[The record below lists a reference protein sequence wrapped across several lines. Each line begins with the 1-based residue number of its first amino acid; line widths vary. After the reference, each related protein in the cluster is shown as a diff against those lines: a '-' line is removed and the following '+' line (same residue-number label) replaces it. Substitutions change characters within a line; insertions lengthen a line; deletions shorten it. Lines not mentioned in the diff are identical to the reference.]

1 MAVMQLLQV
10 DGVSYSYTRDQVLD
24 EVSLLVNRGEIVSVL
39 GPNGSGKTTLL
50 KIMLG
55 ILKPQKGKV
64 LLGGVDVAETPHKLL
79 ARRMAYVP
87 QLHRTAFAYRVLDVA
102 LMGRLPH
109 KPLFFQYAKSDERL
123 AIACL
128 ERLGIDHLKDRP
140 YTDISGG
147 ERQLTLI
154 ARALVQ
160 GANIFVM
167 DEPVNGLDYGNQIRL
182 LSQIGDLA
190 LDGYTFIK
198 TTHFP
203 DHALWLSDRVVML
216 KKGRVIADQRAAHA
230 VTDEKLYE
238 LYGAKVNVVS
248 VEGGGMIC
256 MPQAMRHV
264 SRCAVL
270 DSRAEVKRA
279 AVG

>member
-1 MAVMQLLQV
+1 MALMPLVLV
-10 DGVSYSYTRDQVLD
+10 DGVGYGYTRTPVLED
-24 EVSLLVNRGEIVSVL
+24 VSLAIDPGEIVSLL

-50 KIMLG
+50 KIILG
-55 ILKPQKGKV
+55 LLRPQNGRV
-64 LLGGVDVAETPHKLL
+64 LLEDADVARMSPKFL

-102 LMGRLPH
+102 LMGRMPH
-109 KPLFFQYAKSDERL
+109 KSLFFQYSKSDERL

-128 ERLGIDHLKDRP
+128 ERLGIGHLKDRP

-154 ARALVQ
+154 ARALTQ
-160 GANIFVM
+160 GADIFVM

-182 LSQIGDLA
+182 LAQISDLA
-190 LDGYTFIK
+190 KEGYTFIK

-216 KKGRVIADQRAAHA
+216 KSGKVITDQSAAKA
-230 VTDEKLYE
+230 VTDQNLYE
-238 LYGAKVNVVS
+238 LYGTKVNVVYM
-248 VEGGGMIC
+248 EGGGMIC
-256 MPQAMRHV
+256 MPQAMRHAC
-264 SRCAVL
+264 RCDALENHAKARRMAV
-270 DSRAEVKRA
+270 R
-279 AVG
+279 

>member
-1 MAVMQLLQV
+1 
-10 DGVSYSYTRDQVLD
+10 
-24 EVSLLVNRGEIVSVL
+24 
-39 GPNGSGKTTLL
+39 
-50 KIMLG
+50 
-55 ILKPQKGKV
+55 
-64 LLGGVDVAETPHKLL
+64 
-79 ARRMAYVP
+79 
-87 QLHRTAFAYRVLDVA
+87 
-102 LMGRLPH
+102 MGRLPH

-123 AIACL
+123 AVACL
-128 ERLGIDHLKDRP
+128 ERLGIDHLKERP

-182 LSQIGDLA
+182 LTQISDLA
-190 LDGYTFIK
+190 KDGYTFIQ

-216 KKGRVIADQRAAHA
+216 KNGKVITDQSAADA
-230 VTDEKLYE
+230 VTDRNLYE
-238 LYGAKVNVVS
+238 LYGARVNVVPM
-248 VEGGGMIC
+248 EGGGMIC
-256 MPQAMRHV
+256 MPQAMRQAG
-264 SRCAVL
+264 RCTVL
-270 DSRAEVKRA
+270 ENHTGTKRV